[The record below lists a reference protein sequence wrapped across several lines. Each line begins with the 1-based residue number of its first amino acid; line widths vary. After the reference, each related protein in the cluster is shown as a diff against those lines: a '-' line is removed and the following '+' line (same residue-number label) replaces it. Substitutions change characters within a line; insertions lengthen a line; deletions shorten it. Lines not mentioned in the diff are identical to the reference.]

1 MELSTLKT
9 YRKVVPGATI
19 ILFLVPA
26 YLFFIHPVF
35 KIDEIAKFAIGGFG
49 AVLAV
54 IIGTCFSIL
63 NIRSLRIKKTHA
75 EIITNI
81 KNKLIENGLTRTVD
95 AEEKKRVIEGRR
107 LIDVFYHFIDND
119 ESLKEKSKLVRDN
132 GLIWTSTAD
141 VAILGCFFT
150 WLYFLLIIFF
160 GAEPWLARGGLLIGF
175 IGLLSGLIFH
185 PLSVKKHIALGN
197 EQLEFIFTN
206 HKKELQKKI
215 NGLFD

>member
-9 YRKVVPGATI
+9 YRKVVPGATFI
-19 ILFLVPA
+19 FFLIPA
-26 YLFFIHPVF
+26 YLFFTDQVF
-35 KIDEIAKFAIGGFG
+35 EIDTAKFVIGGFG
-49 AVLAV
+49 VVLAF
-54 IIGTCFSIL
+54 IIGTCFGSL
-63 NIRSLRIKKTHA
+63 KIRSLRNKKTHA

-95 AEEKKRVIEGRR
+95 AGKKRKVIEGRQ
-107 LIDVFYHFIDND
+107 LMYVFYHFIDND

-141 VAILGCFFT
+141 VAILGCFFA
-150 WLYFLLIIFF
+150 WLYFLLILFF
-160 GAEPWLARGGLLIGF
+160 GAEPLLVFAGLLIGC
-175 IGLLSGLIFH
+175 IGLFCGAILH
-185 PLSVKKHIALGN
+185 PLSVKNHIALGN

-206 HKKELQKKI
+206 HRKELQDKI